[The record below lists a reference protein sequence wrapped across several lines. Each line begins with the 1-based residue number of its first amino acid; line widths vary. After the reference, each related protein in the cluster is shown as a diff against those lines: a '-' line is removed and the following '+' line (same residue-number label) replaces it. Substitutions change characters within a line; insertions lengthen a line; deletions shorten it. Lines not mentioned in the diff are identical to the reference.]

1 MKYVSLNE
9 SQLVRTIKAHIAKG
23 DHAAEKSEQHYIS
36 AGQHLKTL
44 KSQHE
49 DAGGTWAQWESI
61 LREKIGIGKSRASEL
76 MQIADGRKTVER
88 VRTETAE
95 RTAKTRALRSSPLRS
110 GENAG
115 DPEASAELMKA
126 EFAALDV
133 QDQEADKAVTEE
145 HDSVT
150 AALRM
155 VEQMS
160 EEDRENFF
168 DEIEDHYRD
177 DWGYRIHENES
188 DSGVVHTIVGAIGAE
203 RAKALARK
211 MPRLVSQAVGKAALP
226 DCLWCGGSGLM
237 DGELFGNTLKVPCTC
252 IRRKR
257 GEDFETLRAR
267 LEREDKERQIPQQDF
282 SFGLEA
288 TTKDGKVWASGVRLA
303 TKEEAEFYVD
313 YWARSELRAHGY
325 ATWRDDPAHPCDVL
339 AFDIKRYD
347 EQPRMKITGGS
358 RKTLNFQHGTCGLL
372 GWNGWRPISGG
383 QCECK
388 KCNRER
394 ERREADERLAER
406 FNKEREIVER
416 ALAAGEISQEQY
428 AEWWDLPVNR
438 RPEWLARLMRSQP
451 VDGLDIPASL
461 RRTA

>member
-1 MKYVSLNE
+1 MSE
-9 SQLVRTIKAHIAKG
+9 QLIKTIKAHLAKG
-23 DHAAEKSEQHYIS
+23 DKAKDKAEQHYIA

-44 KSQHE
+44 KAEH
-49 DAGGTWAQWESI
+49 GGAWAEWEA
-61 LREKIGIGKSRASEL
+61 LLKDKIGIGKSRASEL
-76 MQIADGRKTVER
+76 MQIADGRKTVEQ

-95 RTAKTRALRSSPLRS
+95 RTAKTRALQSSPLRS

-115 DPEASAELMKA
+115 DPEASAEAMKA
-126 EFAALDV
+126 EFAALDAL
-133 QDQEADKAVTEE
+133 DQEADKAATEE
-145 HDSVT
+145 HDSVA

-160 EEDRENFF
+160 EGDRENFF
-168 DEIEDHYRD
+168 DELEDHYRD
-177 DWGYRIHENES
+177 DWGYRIHEN
-188 DSGVVHTIVGAIGAE
+188 DNDPAVVHTIVEAIGAE
-203 RAKALARK
+203 RAKALAQK
-211 MPRLVSQAVGKAALP
+211 MPRLVLQAVGKAALP
-226 DCLWCGGSGLM
+226 DCLWCGRGGLM
-237 DGELFGNTLKVPCTC
+237 DAEFNGSTLKVPCTC

-267 LEREDKERQIPQQDF
+267 LEREDKEREIPQQDF

-288 TTKDGKVWASGVRLA
+288 TTKDGKAWASGVRLA
-303 TKEEAEFYVD
+303 TKEEAEFYID

-325 ATWRDDPAHPCDVL
+325 VTWQDDPAHPCDVL

-372 GWNGWRPISGG
+372 GWNGWHPISGG

-388 KCNRER
+388 KCKRDR
-394 ERREADERLAER
+394 ERREADKRFAER
-406 FNKEREIVER
+406 FNTEREIVER

-451 VDGLDIPASL
+451 VANPPPNDDGLDIPASL